1 MTPIRIAVVD
11 VGGTVASDDDNKQRM
26 TTIDEIARLAGVS
39 PATVSKVLNN
49 RPYVSDLTRARI
61 ERVIAETGFVPSQRA
76 RGLSQRRSYIL
87 GLLIPYTSDEL
98 FADPHLLEI
107 MRGIEA
113 ETNCHE
119 YNLLLST
126 SRAALDAVS
135 ACLRMLRSDV
145 IDGAIMVETLD
156 ILPYTDALST
166 QAAPWVMIGYPRQGD
181 VRAVHA
187 DDYGGA
193 LLATR
198 HLINLGHRHIAVI
211 TSTPRPFALEE
222 RLRGVRDALATSG
235 LPLDERL
242 LLTGDFSIESGERAG
257 AQLLALPE
265 PPSAVFA
272 LNDRMALG
280 VIRSALAH
288 GKRVPE
294 DLSVVGFDDIALAS
308 LLNPALTTVRQ
319 PGFAMGQ
326 AAARG
331 FFALLDGQ
339 PFAVPTVIPTELIV
353 RGTSG
358 KA

>member
-1 MTPIRIAVVD
+1 
-11 VGGTVASDDDNKQRM
+11 M

-39 PATVSKVLNN
+39 AATVSKVLNN
-49 RPYVSDLTRARI
+49 RPYVSDHTRARI

-76 RGLSQRRSYIL
+76 RGLSQRRSFIL

-113 ETNCHE
+113 ETNRRE

-126 SRAALDAVS
+126 SRAAMDAVS

-156 ILPYTDALST
+156 ILPYTDVLST
-166 QAAPWVMIGYPRQGD
+166 QHAPWVMIGYPRHNE
-181 VRAVHA
+181 VHAVHA

-193 LLATR
+193 LSATQ
-198 HLINLGHRHIAVI
+198 HLIELGHRRIAVI
-211 TSTPRPFALEE
+211 TSAPRPFALEE
-222 RLRGVRDALATSG
+222 RLRGVRAALSAAS
-235 LPLDERL
+235 LPFDESL

-280 VIRSALAH
+280 VIRNALAQ
-288 GKRVPE
+288 GKQVPG

-319 PGFAMGQ
+319 PGFALGE

-331 FFALLDGQ
+331 FFALLDNQ
-339 PFAVPTVIPTELIV
+339 PIAMPAVIPTELIV

-358 KA
+358 MVR

>member
-1 MTPIRIAVVD
+1 
-11 VGGTVASDDDNKQRM
+11 M

-39 PATVSKVLNN
+39 AATVSKVLNN
-49 RPYVSDLTRARI
+49 RPYVSDHTRARI

-113 ETNCHE
+113 ETNHRE

-126 SRAALDAVS
+126 SRAAQDAVS

-156 ILPYTDALST
+156 ILPYTDVLST
-166 QAAPWVMIGYPRQGD
+166 QSAPWVMIGYPRHNE

-193 LLATR
+193 VLATR
-198 HLINLGHRHIAVI
+198 HLIDLGHRRIAVI

-222 RLRGVRDALATSG
+222 RLRGVRDAHRATG
-235 LPLDERL
+235 LHFDERL
-242 LLTGDFSIESGERAG
+242 LLTGDFSIASGEQAG
-257 AQLLALPE
+257 TELLAMSE

-280 VIRSALAH
+280 VIRGALAQ
-288 GKRVPE
+288 GISVP
-294 DLSVVGFDDIALAS
+294 DQLSVVGFDDIALAS

-319 PGFAMGQ
+319 PGFALGE

-331 FFALLDGQ
+331 FFALLDNQ
-339 PFAVPTVIPTELIV
+339 PVDMPTVISTELIV

-358 KA
+358 AAVTQRRGDDEMTC